1 MKGCV
6 FGGRVREGRIRLFP
20 SNRLSL
26 KKKKKKRKEKQTF
39 ASVIKPHL
47 CLKHKWNRDSSR
59 HRGLCSDLVVY
70 HQSYRCLADTGWLWA
85 WTSWKGAGKEV
96 EAAFFLFK
104 AASLEK
110 SFRRLCWS
118 RCWKRGFAEAALGL
132 VLKEEPAAD
141 FMVLQ

>member
-47 CLKHKWNRDSSR
+47 CLKHK
-59 HRGLCSDLVVY
+59 
-70 HQSYRCLADTGWLWA
+70 
-85 WTSWKGAGKEV
+85 
-96 EAAFFLFK
+96 
-104 AASLEK
+104 
-110 SFRRLCWS
+110 
-118 RCWKRGFAEAALGL
+118 
-132 VLKEEPAAD
+132 
-141 FMVLQ
+141 